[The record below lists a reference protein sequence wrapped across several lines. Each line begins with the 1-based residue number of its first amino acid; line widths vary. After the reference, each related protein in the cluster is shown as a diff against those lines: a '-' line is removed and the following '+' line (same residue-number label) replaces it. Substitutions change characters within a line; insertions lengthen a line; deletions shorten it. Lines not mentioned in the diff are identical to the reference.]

1 MSTNTQAMNCGAISR
16 RLAFATASVLAL
28 CVAEQAVLAQVSPEQ
43 VSQTPSGLVV
53 DTDGSDSGAITVT
66 GSRIARDGYT
76 APTPVSVLGAADIQA
91 QAPPNIADFVNQIP
105 AISGSASPASS
116 TASLSAGNAGI
127 SAINLRSIGTG
138 RTLVLID
145 GQRSVGSNATGQVDV
160 NTIPQALVE
169 RVEVVTGGASAA
181 YGSDAV
187 GGVVNFILRKDFTGL
202 ELNGDVGETTYGDN
216 FNYNL
221 VATAGVNLLN
231 DRLHIMGNAQY
242 FKSESVPGGTREWAK
257 RGTLLMLN
265 PDYTATN
272 GAPEYLISAGVGP
285 ARVTPGGLVLSGP
298 LRGTFF
304 GTVNPATGIASV
316 GQLVFGRQQ
325 TTAAQT
331 MLGGDWEY
339 TSQGYAGSSSLEPG
353 QERISAFGRASFDLT
368 PDWNIYASY
377 NYNKQTNDN
386 DYLQPVNGLT
396 GTSTTGGLNNAVRI
410 DNPYLPESVRADMQ
424 RLGLTRLE
432 VGTSNAGLPIGGSLN
447 VREVYRIVG
456 GVKGSFDL
464 FSKSW
469 NVDAYYQRGFSRI
482 QERLTNTW
490 LLSRVALASDP
501 VRAPAGNAL
510 GVAAGT
516 IVCRSTLT
524 NPTNGCIPM
533 NRIGI
538 GGQSPESYNYILN
551 DGNQPYRF
559 QRLQQD
565 VAALTFSGE
574 LFDLPGGPAAIALGG
589 EWRKEQIDGQV
600 DPVFNNG
607 WQYGNYLVN
616 KGSYT
621 VKEAFTELSLP
632 VFTGAELNG
641 AARVTD
647 YSTSGTVATWKV
659 GATWQV
665 IDDLRLRGSYS
676 SDIRAPN
683 LEELFAAGTGR
694 SNSFQLRLPGLPTRT
709 TNFQELRTGNQAV
722 QPEKAKSWTI
732 GAVATPTFAP
742 GLALSVDYYE
752 VKITDA
758 IGVISVEQTAELC
771 YLENV
776 QSFCNNITA
785 ELDAQGNPVFFPQI
799 IIFPTNFASQV
810 NKGLDI
816 EASFR
821 TPMDA
826 IIPGAPGNLSLR
838 GLFTHYITNATDDGR
853 TPPRESAGGNLNGPA
868 SWNYRLSAFW
878 DADPFTLSLVGRG
891 YSAGVTDP
899 NFFECQT
906 NCPASTVASRT
917 INDNSLP
924 GAFFIDTSIAYKI
937 PVRSSEAQ
945 IQLTVTNI
953 LNRDPAQAYYG
964 PIGDPAIGQPPAS
977 RVMGDRLGR
986 TFRLSLRFKY

>member
-1 MSTNTQAMNCGAISR
+1 MYTNKTDMRRVGAVASKRGVI
-16 RLAFATASVLAL
+16 FATASVLAL
-28 CVAEQAVLAQVSPEQ
+28 CLAEQAALAQEAAPPVTEAAEA
-43 VSQTPSGLVV
+43 VAD
-53 DTDGSDSGAITVT
+53 DTGAITVT
-66 GSRIARDGYT
+66 GSRIARSGYT
-76 APTPVSVLGAADIQA
+76 APTPVSVLGASDIQA

-105 AISGSASPASS
+105 AISGSVSPATS

-127 SAINLRSIGTG
+127 SGVNLRSIGTG

-145 GQRSVGSNATGQVDV
+145 GQRSVGSNAAGQVDI
-160 NTIPQALVE
+160 NTIPQALVQ

-187 GGVVNFILRKDFTGL
+187 GGVVNFILRNEFTGL

-221 VATAGVNLLN
+221 VATAGANLLG
-231 DRLHIMGNAQY
+231 DRLHVMGSAQY
-242 FKSESVPGGTREWAK
+242 FKSESVDGGTREWSR
-257 RGTLLMLN
+257 RGNLLMLN

-272 GAPEYLISAGVGP
+272 GRPEYLVSSGIGP
-285 ARVTPGGLVLSGP
+285 ARVSPGGLVLSGP

-304 GTVNPATGIASV
+304 GTVNPTTGIASV

-325 TTAAQT
+325 SAAAQT

-339 TSQGYAGSSSLEPG
+339 TGQGYVGSSSLEPG

-368 PDWNIYASY
+368 PDINIYASY

-386 DYLQPVNGLT
+386 NYLQPVNGLT
-396 GTSTTGGLNNAVRI
+396 GQSSTGGLNNAVRI
-410 DNPYLPESVRADMQ
+410 DNPFLPESVRAEMQ

-447 VREVYRIVG
+447 VREVYRMVAG
-456 GVKGSFDL
+456 AKGSFDL
-464 FSKSW
+464 FNKSW
-469 NVDAYYQRGFSRI
+469 NFDAYYQRGFSRV

-490 LLSRVALASDP
+490 LLRRVALASDP

-510 GVAAGT
+510 GVAEGT
-516 IVCRSTLT
+516 IVCRSSLSDT
-524 NPTNGCIPM
+524 TNGCIPM

-538 GGQSPESYNYILN
+538 GGQSAESLNYILN
-551 DGNQPYRF
+551 DGNQPFRF

-574 LFDLPGGPAAIALGG
+574 LFELPGGPAAIALGG
-589 EWRKEQIDGQV
+589 EWRKEQIDGTV
-600 DPVFNNG
+600 DPIFNNG

-632 VFTGAELNG
+632 VLPGVEVNG
-641 AARVTD
+641 AGRVTD

-694 SNSFQLRLPGLPTRT
+694 SNSFQLRLPNLPTRT
-709 TNFQELRTGNQAV
+709 ANFQELRTGNPAV
-722 QPEKAKSWTI
+722 SPEKARSWTI

-742 GLALSVDYYE
+742 GLAVSVDYYQ

-758 IGVISVEQTAELC
+758 IGLISVEQTAELC
-771 YLENV
+771 YLGNV

-785 ELDAQGNPVFFPQI
+785 ELDAQGNPIFFPQI
-799 IIFPTNFASQV
+799 IIFPTNFAEQV
-810 NKGLDI
+810 NRGVDI

-821 TPMDA
+821 TDMAD
-826 IIPGAPGNLSLR
+826 IIPGTPGNLTLR
-838 GLFTHYITNATDDGR
+838 GLFTHYITNKTDDGR
-853 TPPRESAGGNLNGPA
+853 TPPVESAGGNLTGPP
-868 SWNYRLSAFW
+868 SWQYRLSAFW
-878 DADPFTLSLVGRG
+878 DADPFTFSLVGRG
-891 YSAGVTDP
+891 YSAGVTNP

-906 NCPASTVASRT
+906 NCPVSTVAART
-917 INDNSLP
+917 INDNSLA

-937 PVRSSEAQ
+937 PIRSSEAQ
-945 IQLTVTNI
+945 VQLTVTNL
-953 LNRDPAQAYYG
+953 LNRDPAVAYRG
-964 PIGDPAIGQPPAS
+964 PIGDPAIGAPSAS
-977 RVMGDRLGR
+977 TSLGDRLGR